1 MRTNSLLIF
10 AFLLSLP
17 VFCPRAVRADDS
29 AKPPGVLWVIPHTHW
44 EGAVFKTREEYL
56 DVGLPHILEA
66 LRLLKTQPSY
76 RFLLDQ
82 VAYVRPFLE
91 RYPEEAAA
99 FRKFVDEGR
108 LQLVLGMD
116 VMPDVNMPGGETFI
130 RQILYGKGYYRD
142 QLGVDVTNCWLVD
155 TFGHHAQLPQLL
167 RLAGYKTF
175 WFSRGVPSRQH
186 PSEFVW
192 QGIDGTRIP
201 AFWLPH
207 SYGLMYN
214 SPKDLPRF
222 EQFVKGR
229 YELLGRYS
237 HEADRVACSGVDVSE
252 PEEHLAPI
260 IEAYSRKPNQPL
272 QLKLA
277 VPSDFEAVVAQRKN
291 LQIFRGEL
299 NPIFQGTYSSRI
311 EIKQEMRDMERVLTT
326 AETLGVLAERMGG
339 GIPERMCWPAWEP
352 VLFNETHDLASGVM
366 TDHVYEDTLASYA
379 FSRRLA
385 NQWIE
390 TLREQIAAKIDTRG
404 SGTSGSGISS
414 SGIPIVVFN
423 TLGWPRTDVA
433 EATVGIAEPGI
444 YGFRMEDADGK
455 DVPVQLAET
464 TRRKDGGIETARL
477 IFRAR
482 EVPALGYCVLHA
494 IPQKNPDQAERET
507 APSVDGEFYRLT
519 IDPSTGVITSLVEKT
534 GEREVLAAP
543 ANVVSREADKGDLW
557 ELYQGLDGGSAIA
570 MKRKQPVPRA
580 GQAKLTSEFHG
591 PPQKMRAGSVFAEFR
606 VAHPF
611 DTGSFETRI
620 RCYSGLPR
628 IDIWTTLVNNEKFV
642 RYQALFPTAVAHGK
656 ILHAIPFGSS
666 ERPEGIEFPAQDWV
680 DYSDAQGGLALL
692 NRGLPGNLTT
702 DSTMM
707 VSLLRS
713 HTLGAYGFGGG
724 YEPGMSSESG
734 RQLGKARTVQY
745 ALYPHAG
752 DWRDA
757 KVFRAGLEF
766 NRPLIAAKATAHSGE
781 LPRRWGLLEVTPS
794 DIVVSALKPG
804 RGGAAILR
812 VYEATGRP
820 AKNVVIQFRRKLAS
834 ARECNLLEDPGRS
847 QSIEN
852 NSFRFEL
859 RGFEIKTF
867 ELRFP

>member
-1 MRTNSLLIF
+1 MRTNSLLLP
-10 AFLLSLP
+10 ALLSLS
-17 VFCPRAVRADDS
+17 AVLFLGAARGEEP
-29 AKPPGVLWVIPHTHW
+29 AKPQGVLWVIPHTHW

-76 RFLLDQ
+76 RFVLDQ

-99 FRKFVDEGR
+99 FRKFVAEGR

-116 VMPDVNMPGGETFI
+116 VMPDVNMPGGETCI
-130 RQILYGKGYYRD
+130 RQILYGKDYYREH
-142 QLGVDVTNCWLVD
+142 LGVDVTNCWLID

-186 PSEFVW
+186 PSEFLW
-192 QGIDGTRIP
+192 EGIDGTQIP

-214 SPKDLPRF
+214 APKDLAHF

-237 HEADRVACSGVDVSE
+237 HEIDRVALSGVDVSE
-252 PEEHLAPI
+252 PEEHLAPM
-260 IEAYSRKPNQPL
+260 IEAYNRKPNQPL
-272 QLKLA
+272 RLTMA
-277 VPSDFEAVVAQRKN
+277 VPSDFEAVVAGRKN
-291 LQIFRGEL
+291 LKVFRGEL

-326 AETLGVLAERMGG
+326 AETLGVLAERLGG
-339 GIPERMCWPAWEP
+339 GISERTCWPAWEP

-385 NQWIE
+385 NEWIE
-390 TLREQIAAKIDTRG
+390 KLREQIAAKIDTRG
-404 SGTSGSGISS
+404 SRIPHNGIPH
-414 SGIPIVVFN
+414 SGIPIIVFN

-433 EATVGIAEPGI
+433 EATVGIADPGI
-444 YGFRMEDADGK
+444 HSFRVEDAEGK
-455 DVPVQLAET
+455 EVPVQPVET

-477 IFRAR
+477 IFLAR
-482 EVPALGYCVLHA
+482 DVPALGYCVFHA
-494 IPQKNPDQAERET
+494 IPQKDRDHPERET

-519 IDPSTGVITSLVEKT
+519 IDPSTGAVTSLVEKA
-534 GEREVLAAP
+534 GGRELLFGP
-543 ANVVSREADKGDLW
+543 ANVISRETDKGDLW

-570 MKRKQPVPRA
+570 MKRKQPIPRS
-580 GQAKLTSEFHG
+580 GQAKLTSEVHG
-591 PPQKMRAGSVFAEFR
+591 PPQKMHTGSVFAEFR
-606 VAHPF
+606 VSHPF
-611 DTGSFETRI
+611 DTGTFETRI
-620 RCYSGLPR
+620 RCYQGLPR
-628 IDIWTTLVNNEKFV
+628 IEISTTLVNNEKYV
-642 RYQALFPTAVAHGK
+642 RYQALFPTAVARGK
-656 ILHAIPFGSS
+656 IVHSIPFGSI
-666 ERPEGIEFPAQDWV
+666 ERPQGIEFPAQDWV
-680 DYSDAQGGLALL
+680 DYSDGQGGLALL

-702 DSTMM
+702 DGTMM

-745 ALYPHAG
+745 ALYPHVG
-752 DWRDA
+752 DWRA
-757 KVFRAGLEF
+757 AQVFRAGLEF
-766 NRPLIAAKATAHSGE
+766 NRPLIAAKATTHTGE
-781 LPRRWGLLEVTPS
+781 LPQRWGLLEVTPS
-794 DIVVSALKPG
+794 DVVVSALKPG
-804 RGGAAILR
+804 RDGTAILR
-812 VYEATGRP
+812 VYEAAGRP
-820 AKNVVIQFRRKLAS
+820 AKSVAIQVGRKLAS
-834 ARECNLLEDPGRS
+834 ARECNLLEDAGQPMS
-847 QSIEN
+847 VEN
-852 NSFRFEL
+852 NTFRFDL

-867 ELRFP
+867 ELRIQ

>member
-1 MRTNSLLIF
+1 MRTNSLLLT
-10 AFLLSLP
+10 ALLLSLSA
-17 VFCPRAVRADDS
+17 VFVPGAARGEDP
-29 AKPPGVLWVIPHTHW
+29 AKPQGVLWVIPHTHW

-56 DVGLPHILEA
+56 DIGLPHILEA
-66 LRLLKTQPSY
+66 MRLLKTQPSY
-76 RFLLDQ
+76 RFVLDQ

-99 FRKFVDEGR
+99 FRKFVAEGR

-130 RQILYGKGYYRD
+130 RQILYGKGYYRE
-142 QLGVDVTNCWLVD
+142 QLGVDVTNCWLID

-175 WFSRGVPSRQH
+175 WFSRGVPNRQH
-186 PSEFVW
+186 SSEFLW
-192 QGIDGTRIP
+192 QGIDGTQIP

-214 SPKDLPRF
+214 APRDLPHF

-237 HEADRVACSGVDVSE
+237 READRVGLSGVDVSV
-252 PEEHLAPI
+252 PEEHLAPM
-260 IEAYSRKPNQPL
+260 IEAYNRQPNEPIRL
-272 QLKLA
+272 NMA
-277 VPSDFEAVVAQRKN
+277 VPSDFEAVVAKRKN
-291 LQIFRGEL
+291 LDVFRGEL

-311 EIKQEMRDMERVLTT
+311 ELKQEMRDMERLLTT
-326 AETLGVLAERMGG
+326 AETLGVLAERLGG
-339 GIPERMCWPAWEP
+339 GIAERMCWPAWEP

-366 TDHVYEDTLASYA
+366 TDHVYADTLASYA

-385 NQWIE
+385 NQWIDK
-390 TLREQIAAKIDTRG
+390 LREQITAKIDTRG
-404 SGTSGSGISS
+404 D
-414 SGIPIVVFN
+414 GIPIIVFN

-433 EATVGIAEPGI
+433 EATVGIAEPGVHS
-444 YGFRMEDADGK
+444 FRVEDADGK
-455 DVPVQLAET
+455 EVPVQLAESA
-464 TRRKDGGIETARL
+464 RRKDGGIETGRL
-477 IFRAR
+477 IFLAR
-482 EVPALGYCVLHA
+482 DVPALGYCVLHA
-494 IPQKNPDQAERET
+494 IPQKHPDQPEKQT

-519 IDPSTGVITSLVEKT
+519 IDPSTGAVTSLVEKA
-534 GEREVLAAP
+534 GGRELLAAP
-543 ANVVSREADKGDLW
+543 ANVISRETDQGDLW

-591 PPQKMRAGSVFAEFR
+591 PPQQMRSGSVFAEFR
-606 VAHPF
+606 VAYPF

-620 RCYSGLPR
+620 RCYHGLPR
-628 IDIWTTLVNNEKFV
+628 IDIWTTLVNHEKYV
-642 RYQALFPTAVAHGK
+642 RYQALFPTAVARGK
-656 ILHAIPFGSS
+656 IVHSIPFGSI

-702 DSTMM
+702 DGTMM

-734 RQLGKARTVQY
+734 RQLGKSRTVQY

-752 DWRDA
+752 DWRTA
-757 KVFRAGLEF
+757 NVFRAGLEF
-766 NRPLIAAKATAHSGE
+766 NRPLIAAKATTHTGE
-781 LPRRWGLLEVTPS
+781 LPHRWGLLEVTPS
-794 DIVVSALKPG
+794 DVVVSALKPG
-804 RGGAAILR
+804 RDGSAILR
-812 VYEATGRP
+812 VYEATDRP
-820 AKNVVIQFRRKLAS
+820 AKNVAIQFGGRLAS
-834 ARECNLLEDPGRS
+834 ACECNLLEDPGAP
-847 QSIEN
+847 QGVEN
-852 NSFRFEL
+852 NTLRFDL

>member
-1 MRTNSLLIF
+1 MRTNSLLLS
-10 AFLLSLP
+10 AFLWSLS
-17 VFCPRAVRADDS
+17 AVCSPPLAKGEDS

-56 DVGLPHILEA
+56 DKGLPHILEA

-76 RFLLDQ
+76 RFVLDQ

-99 FRKFVDEGR
+99 FRKFVADGR

-130 RQILYGKGYYRD
+130 RQMLYGKGYYREL
-142 QLGVDVTNCWLVD
+142 LGVDTTNCWLID

-186 PSEFVW
+186 PSEFLW
-192 QGIDGTRIP
+192 EGIDGTQIP

-214 SPKDLPRF
+214 APKDLPHF

-237 HEADRVACSGVDVSE
+237 QETDRVALSGVDVSE
-252 PEEHLAPI
+252 PEEHLAPL
-260 IEAYSRKPNQPL
+260 IEAYNRKPNQPL
-272 QLKLA
+272 RLKMA
-277 VPSDFEAVVAQRKN
+277 VPSDFETVVAGRKN
-291 LQIFRGEL
+291 LKVFRGEL

-311 EIKQEMRDMERVLTT
+311 EIKQEMRDIERLLIT
-326 AETLGVLAERMGG
+326 AETLGVLAERIGG

-366 TDHVYEDTLASYA
+366 TDHVYADTLASYA
-379 FSRRLA
+379 FSHRLA
-385 NQWIE
+385 NEWIE

-404 SGTSGSGISS
+404 GGVSRG
-414 SGIPIVVFN
+414 GIPIVVFN
-423 TLGWPRTDVA
+423 TLSWPRTDVA
-433 EATVGIAEPGI
+433 EVTVGVADPGI
-444 YGFRMEDADGK
+444 RSFRVEDADGK
-455 DVPVQLAET
+455 AVPVQLVEA

-477 IFRAR
+477 VFLAR
-482 EVPALGYCVLHA
+482 DVPALGHCVFHA
-494 IPQKNPDQAERET
+494 IPQNAADP
-507 APSVDGEFYRLT
+507 PSKQTTPLIDGEFYRLT
-519 IDPSTGVITSLVEKT
+519 INPPTGTIVSLVEKA
-534 GEREVLAAP
+534 GGRELLAGP
-543 ANVVSREADKGDLW
+543 ANVISRETDKGDLW

-570 MKRKQPVPRA
+570 MTRKQPVPRP
-580 GQAKLTSEFHG
+580 GRAKLTSENEASL
-591 PPQKMRAGSVFAEFR
+591 QNMRTGSVFAEFQVSR
-606 VAHPF
+606 PF
-611 DTGSFETRI
+611 DTGTFETRI
-620 RCYSGLPR
+620 RCYRGLPR
-628 IDIWTTLVNNEKFV
+628 IEISTTLVNNEKFV
-642 RYQALFPTAVAHGK
+642 RYQALFPTSVAHGK
-656 ILHAIPFGSS
+656 IVHSIPFGSI
-666 ERPEGIEFPAQDWV
+666 ERPEGIEFPAQEWV
-680 DYSDAQGGLALL
+680 DYSNDQGGLAVL
-692 NRGLPGNLTT
+692 NRGLPGNVTT
-702 DSTMM
+702 DGTMM

-734 RQLGKARTVQY
+734 RQLGKARTVEY

-752 DWRDA
+752 DWRAA
-757 KVFRAGLEF
+757 KVFRAGSEF
-766 NRPLIAAKATAHSGE
+766 NRPLIAAKATAHAGE
-781 LPRRWGLLEVTPS
+781 LPKRWGLLEVTPS
-794 DIVVSALKPG
+794 DVVVSALKPG
-804 RGGAAILR
+804 RNRTAILR

-820 AKNVVIQFRRKLAS
+820 IKDVAVHFTRKVDA
-834 ARECNLLEDPGRS
+834 ARVCNLLEDPGPP
-847 QSIEN
+847 QALEN
-852 NSFRFEL
+852 SALHFDL